1 MLTRGGKLKRD
12 WHYRSLFS
20 YPAFFRAAAFL
31 RSVLILLFII
41 ESVFMPDPDTSLSA
55 RRLPWPEGQKP
66 LMLAPMQGLTNE
78 ALRAVIA
85 GLGRPDVL
93 FTEFVRVAPGRMPVF
108 TGKPWTC
115 DSRDNV
121 PLVVQ
126 LIGHDSQALATAAL
140 SAQQAGARHINL
152 NLGCPHGRM
161 TSAAVGG
168 NLLAQP
174 QRLAPML
181 GALRKVVSGSFS
193 VKLRAGYDDSSQIFS
208 LLPMLEDAGV
218 DFFILHPRTVVQGYD
233 GQADHTITAAVAER
247 TRLPLIANGD
257 IRKASDGWR
266 LLEHAGVT
274 GLMLGR
280 GAIADPMLFERLRRN
295 APAQPNRQQRA
306 ALLRGYLTE
315 VAGRYAERF
324 CGDTQVLGK
333 LREVLKLIDDPAFA
347 KTIEKLKKCRN
358 RSLFNTL
365 LAELE

>member
-1 MLTRGGKLKRD
+1 M
-12 WHYRSLFS
+12 
-20 YPAFFRAAAFL
+20 PA
-31 RSVLILLFII
+31 
-41 ESVFMPDPDTSLSA
+41 PDTSFSA
-55 RRLPWPEGQKP
+55 RRLPWPDGQKP
-66 LMLAPMQGLTNE
+66 LMLAPMQGLTNA
-78 ALRAVIA
+78 ALRAVFA

-108 TGKPWTC
+108 TGKQWNTGC
-115 DSRDNV
+115 DEDV

-126 LIGHDSQALATAAL
+126 LIGHDSQALATAAQ

-174 QRLAPML
+174 ERLASML
-181 GALRKVVSGSFS
+181 TGLRKVAKGSFS
-193 VKLRAGYDDSSQIFS
+193 VKLRAGYDDPSQIFS

-218 DFFILHPRTVVQGYD
+218 DFFILHPRTVVQGY
-233 GQADHTITAAVAER
+233 GGHADHAITAAVAER
-247 TRLPLIANGD
+247 TCLPVIANGD
-257 IRKASDGWR
+257 IRRAADGWR
-266 LLEHAGVT
+266 LLDQGGIA

-280 GAIADPMLFERLRRN
+280 GAIADPLLFERLRRK
-295 APAQPNRQQRA
+295 APAQPNRRQRVGM
-306 ALLRGYLTE
+306 LRRYLTE
-315 VAGRYAERF
+315 VSGRYTELF

-333 LREVLKLIDDPAFA
+333 LREILKLIDEPAFI

-358 RSLFNTL
+358 MQLFNAL

>member
-1 MLTRGGKLKRD
+1 
-12 WHYRSLFS
+12 
-20 YPAFFRAAAFL
+20 
-31 RSVLILLFII
+31 
-41 ESVFMPDPDTSLSA
+41 MPDPDKSLLSS
-55 RRLPWPEGQKP
+55 RLPWSEGLQP
-66 LMLAPMQGLTNE
+66 LMLAPMQGLTNA
-78 ALRAVIA
+78 ALRAVFA

-108 TGKPWTC
+108 TGKPW
-115 DSRDNV
+115 DSCSGDDL

-126 LIGHDSQALATAAL
+126 LIGHDSQALATAAR

-174 QRLAPML
+174 ERLAPML
-181 GALRKVVSGSFS
+181 EAVRKVVDGSFS
-193 VKLRAGYDDSSQIFS
+193 VKLRAGYDDPAQIFS
-208 LLPMLEDAGV
+208 LLPMLEDAEV
-218 DFFILHPRTVVQGYD
+218 DFIILHPRTVVQGYD
-233 GQADHTITAAVAER
+233 GQADHAITAEVAKR

-266 LLEHAGVT
+266 LLEHDGVT

-280 GAIADPMLFERLRRN
+280 GAIADPLLFERLRGN
-295 APAQPNRQQRA
+295 APVQPNRRQRA
-306 ALLRGYLTE
+306 VLLRRYLAE
-315 VAGRYAERF
+315 VAGRYSERF

-333 LREVLKLIDDPAFA
+333 LREILKLIDDPAFA

-358 RSLFNTL
+358 MPLFNAL